1 MIDNN
6 LTSIEK
12 IKIDNSLTLNQRIES
27 LKEQG
32 LEVDNKYHFKSDDN
46 KRKIICV
53 FGNTFR
59 EVSVVEEVLLNIAE
73 NSLQ

>member
-1 MIDNN
+1 MFEKS

-12 IKIDNSLTLNQRIES
+12 IKIDSSLPLEKRIVS
-27 LKEQG
+27 LKSQG
-32 LEVDNKYHFKSDDN
+32 MELDNKYYFQSEDN

-53 FGNTFR
+53 FGNACR
-59 EVSVVEEVLLNIAE
+59 EVNVVEEVLLNIAE